1 MNNRERAETFARYVG
16 LELKGRIVTRG
27 FTAKGVAE
35 GIGRGSANFNRWL
48 NGKVELPLT
57 VLAEACEYIDIDPNP
72 VVEDAYSRM
81 CVELGER
88 DGTTYPIA
96 LAADDQGDIEAEQE
110 GMEEL
115 P

>member
-1 MNNRERAETFARYVG
+1 MNNRERAETFALYVG
-16 LELKGRIVTRG
+16 LELKGRIVARG

-57 VLAEACEYIDIDPNP
+57 VLAEACEYIDIDPHP

-88 DGTTYPIA
+88 DGTTYPLA
-96 LAADDQGDIEAEQE
+96 LAAHDEDRTIEEEQE
-110 GMEEL
+110 AGQE
-115 P
+115 